1 MEQVKIAVIGGSGIY
16 KLEGA
21 TLLNKI
27 KLTTPFG
34 VPSEEISILKIG
46 GKQVAF
52 LPRHGRGHS
61 LLPTEIPQQANIWA
75 LKYLGVRFIIGISA
89 VGSLKEEIA
98 PCDFIIPS
106 QLIDRTRHRPQSF
119 FGDGIAGHVSL
130 AHPFCDY
137 LSAVLYNTIKDEGH
151 RVHKNETYL
160 CMEGPLFSTRAESR
174 LYKSWGAGVIG
185 MTAVPEVM
193 LAREAEISYGL
204 VAMST
209 DFDSWNED
217 QKAVTAGMVL
227 ENMKQNIANI
237 KEYLPKMIARIEED
251 RETPAHS
258 AAADAIVTDPDFF
271 PLETRRRLEI
281 FYGKY
286 WSRI

>member
-1 MEQVKIAVIGGSGIY
+1 MDQAKIAVIGGSGIY

-34 VPSEEISILKIG
+34 IPSDEISILKLG
-46 GKQVAF
+46 EKAMAF
-52 LPRHGRGHS
+52 LPRHGKGHT
-61 LLPTEIPQQANIWA
+61 LLPTEIPHRANIWA

-106 QLIDRTRHRPQSF
+106 QIIDRTRHRVQSF
-119 FGDGIAGHVSL
+119 FGEGIAGHVSF
-130 AHPFCDY
+130 AEPFCSY
-137 LSAVLYNTIKDEGH
+137 LSSLLYTTVKESGH
-151 RVHKNETYL
+151 RVHKNEVYL
-160 CMEGPLFSTRAESR
+160 SMEGPMFSTRAESK

-193 LAREAEISYGL
+193 LAREAEISYGM

-209 DFDSWNED
+209 DFDSWNEE
-217 QKAVTAGMVL
+217 QKSVTAGMVL
-227 ENMKQNIANI
+227 ENMKQNTGDI
-237 KEYLPKMIARIEED
+237 KAYLPKIISRIDED

-258 AAADAIVTDPDFF
+258 AAADAIVTDSGCF
-271 PLETRRRLEI
+271 PLETKRKLEL
-281 FYGKY
+281 FYSKY
-286 WSRI
+286 WSHI

>member
-1 MEQVKIAVIGGSGIY
+1 MDSVKIAVIGGSGIY
-16 KLEGA
+16 NLEGA
-21 TLLNKI
+21 TVLNKI

-34 VPSEEISILKIG
+34 VPSEEISILNIG
-46 GKQVAF
+46 GKHIAF
-52 LPRHGRGHS
+52 LPRHGRGHT
-61 LLPTEIPQQANIWA
+61 LLPSEIPQRANIWA
-75 LKYLGVRFIIGISA
+75 LKYLGVRFIISISA
-89 VGSLKEEIA
+89 VGSLKEGIA

-106 QLIDRTRHRPQSF
+106 QIIDRTRHRPQTF
-119 FGDGIAGHVSL
+119 FGEGVAGHVSM
-130 AHPFCDY
+130 ADPFCGY
-137 LSAVLYNTIKDEGH
+137 LNAVLYNTIKDEGH
-151 RVHKNETYL
+151 RVHKDETYL
-160 CMEGPLFSTRAESR
+160 CMEGPLFSTRAESL

-193 LAREAEISYGL
+193 LAREAEIAYSV

-227 ENMKQNIANI
+227 GNMKQNTADI
-237 KEYLPKMIARIEED
+237 KAYLPKMIARIDEE

-258 AAADAIVTDPDFF
+258 AAADAILTDPDFF

-281 FYGKY
+281 FYSKY